1 MTFFNLLYC
10 FYSHTRLCVSTLKVL
25 KFGSDN
31 EAIFAMFDGG
41 HNNEVPKIMLEKM
54 PDILKKE
61 LSDERST
68 DNYMKYALLSA
79 HRYADTKMIRDF
91 SPVIYS

>member
-1 MTFFNLLYC
+1 M
-10 FYSHTRLCVSTLKVL
+10 STLKVL

-41 HNNEVPKIMLEKM
+41 HNNEVPKIMLEQM
-54 PDILKKE
+54 PGILKKE
-61 LSDERST
+61 LSDERAT

-79 HRYADTKMIRDF
+79 HRYYMTGAQLVTVSCGSDHF
-91 SPVIYS
+91 S

>member
-1 MTFFNLLYC
+1 M
-10 FYSHTRLCVSTLKVL
+10 STLKVL

-41 HNNEVPKIMLEKM
+41 QNNEVPKLMLEKM

-61 LSDERST
+61 LSDERAT

-79 HRYADTKMIRDF
+79 HRY
-91 SPVIYS
+91 VIVVCHRGTERQVNSYQLY